1 MLLGSRPHTPFT
13 PCGAR
18 DDVQEFDLAGLLAGE
33 EAQWGS
39 GAGSAGGEGG
49 MEEEH
54 CVAMQ
59 YVQPQGPRVMSSK
72 ALAKAQEIVGDD
84 EEEGEEEEDE
94 EDDDDEEEEEE
105 E

>member
-1 MLLGSRPHTPFT
+1 MQLGSRPHTLT

-72 ALAKAQEIVGDD
+72 ALAAAQEIVG
-84 EEEGEEEEDE
+84 G
-94 EDDDDEEEEEE
+94 DEEEEEE
-105 E
+105 EDEDEEEEDEELA

>member
-1 MLLGSRPHTPFT
+1 
-13 PCGAR
+13 
-18 DDVQEFDLAGLLAGE
+18 
-33 EAQWGS
+33 
-39 GAGSAGGEGG
+39 

-72 ALAKAQEIVGDD
+72 ALAKAPEIVGD
-84 EEEGEEEEDE
+84 EEEEEEEEDGEE

-105 E
+105 